1 MTASGELKGST
12 MRQGNSPPVCAH
24 ACRRFI
30 ADESGATAVE
40 YGLVAAL
47 IGLAIMGTI
56 SSTGQAIKTELYE
69 QIGNTLASMTR

>member
-1 MTASGELKGST
+1 
-12 MRQGNSPPVCAH
+12 MRQWQSLWVRADAWH
-24 ACRRFI
+24 RFV
-30 ADESGATAVE
+30 ADERGATAVE
-40 YGLVAAL
+40 YGLFAAL

>member
-1 MTASGELKGST
+1 
-12 MRQGNSPPVCAH
+12 
-24 ACRRFI
+24 
-30 ADESGATAVE
+30 VE